1 MILNICLLLL
11 AFIIMALVIIYYSDN
26 IIKLVDEKFEDFK

>member
-11 AFIIMALVIIYYSDN
+11 AFIIMALVIILYSNN
-26 IIKLVDEKFEDFK
+26 IIKFVEEKFEDFK